1 MDYITGLGITSFDYN
16 FASHYHA
23 DHIGCLDDLLGAG
36 VVLNVAGYDRGYSY
50 TTATYTDY
58 ATALGAKRQTLSAD
72 QTITLDAGSAN
83 PVTIRCIAL
92 NGAGA
97 YPVDGDDEN
106 AKSVVLRITCGA
118 FDEVMGGDLTA
129 DSDNDVESVVGPAVG
144 DVEVYKVHHHA
155 SATSTSDSWLSST
168 TPEVGVIS
176 VGDNT
181 YGHPTAEA
189 LTRLHDHGVKTYW
202 TEPGSGADPTAGWD
216 KVGGT
221 IVVQADPEPGAAYT
235 VAGDGFTDT
244 WYNGSGGGEEL
255 LAKTY
260 VPTGVTML
268 IGTVGAGSYASLAAD
283 DGGYLRI
290 DAAKVSR
297 RYYTDWYAGLTIAET
312 PVSLTVTWNGNYT
325 QSGTQTL
332 YLYDFTAA
340 AWSQVDAADVGTTD
354 ATRSCVITTPAPF
367 VSATGEIRV
376 RVARDSSPRAYA
388 CNADYLAC
396 TVKYAAPAARIA
408 IAAGDRERPDDAAP
422 CLIGAVE
429 AWPNPFN
436 PLRPPQL
443 RAGAG
448 GAGTALRLRRRR
460 PSGRDAGRRRP
471 GAGGAHPGLERH
483 RRAGRSPELGRLR
496 GQARG
501 GGGGILPQA
510 RPGAL
515 TDARRRDRARGGGR
529 RAGRRP
535 AISWLQPGA
544 PTCVIAVRAGAGR
557 PAPAEPEPRSRGHPH
572 DDSPDSPGVTRL
584 PGPRSPSRPAR
595 RPRRRHPHLARRRLR
610 AAVPADGHDRARGR
624 ADPDRRRARRRR
636 LGRRRG
642 GRPASR
648 STRRAIWDGRGS
660 PRRRC
665 SPTTTTTSTWRSSA
679 TTIPRPC
686 APRSASATASGPTT
700 TSSSCS
706 TPTARRA
713 GPTRS
718 ASTRSASRGTSS
730 GRPTAARTWATT

>member
-1 MDYITGLGITSFDYN
+1 MRHIPAARRLSLLLPALLFPLLLTTGAAAQIGNGKLQIHHIDVGQGDGALIVSPLGQLALVDDGLYSNCPAFVDYITGLGITGFDYN
-16 FASHYHA
+16 FVSHYHA

-92 NGAGA
+92 NGAGV

-106 AKSVVLRITCGA
+106 AKSVVLRITYGA

-129 DSDNDVESVVGPAVG
+129 DSDNDVESAVGSAVG

-155 SATSTSDSWLSST
+155 SATSTSDSWLTST

-202 TEPGSGADPTAGWD
+202 TESGSGVDPTVGWD

-221 IVVQADPEPGAAYT
+221 IVVQADPAPGAAYT

-244 WYNGSGGGEEL
+244 WYNGAGSGEEL

-283 DGGYLRI
+283 DGGYLRV

-312 PVSLTVTWNGNYT
+312 PASLTVTYNGHYT

-332 YLYDFTAA
+332 YLYDFTTA

-354 ATRSCVITTPAPF
+354 ATRSCVIASPAPF
-367 VSATGEIRV
+367 VSSTGEIRV

-388 CNADYLAC
+388 CYADYLAC
-396 TVKYAAPAARIA
+396 TIKYAAPAALAAAATRIA
-408 IAAGDRERPDDAAP
+408 GAAGPAIATGDHDPSADAAP

-436 PLRPPQL
+436 PRV
-443 RAGAG
+443 
-448 GAGTALRLRRRR
+448 RLSFELAREVR
-460 PSGRDAGRRRP
+460 GRLCVYDVAGRQVATLVN
-471 GAGGAHPGLERH
+471 GVL
-483 RRAGRSPELGRLR
+483 
-496 GQARG
+496 ARG
-501 GGGGILPQA
+501 THILVWN
-510 RPGAL
+510 G
-515 TDARRRDRARGGGR
+515 TDARGEA
-529 RAGRRP
+529 
-535 AISWLQPGA
+535 L
-544 PTCVIAVRAGAGR
+544 
-557 PAPAEPEPRSRGHPH
+557 
-572 DDSPDSPGVTRL
+572 
-584 PGPRSPSRPAR
+584 
-595 RPRRRHPHLARRRLR
+595 
-610 AAVPADGHDRARGR
+610 
-624 ADPDRRRARRRR
+624 
-636 LGRRRG
+636 
-642 GRPASR
+642 
-648 STRRAIWDGRGS
+648 
-660 PRRRC
+660 
-665 SPTTTTTSTWRSSA
+665 
-679 TTIPRPC
+679 
-686 APRSASATASGPTT
+686 
-700 TSSSCS
+700 
-706 TPTARRA
+706 
-713 GPTRS
+713 
-718 ASTRSASRGTSS
+718 SS
-730 GRPTAARTWATT
+730 GVYVAKLEAEGAAYSRKLVLLR

>member
-1 MDYITGLGITSFDYN
+1 MRHTPAARRFLLLLTALLLSLLPAAGATAQIGNGKLQIHHIDVGQGDGALIVSPLGQLAIVDDGLYSNCPAFVDYITGLGITGFDYN
-16 FASHYHA
+16 FVSHYHA

-92 NGAGA
+92 NGAGV

-106 AKSVVLRITCGA
+106 SKSVVLRITYGA

-129 DSDNDVESVVGPAVG
+129 DSDNDVESAVGPAVG

-235 VAGDGFTDT
+235 VTGDGFTDT
-244 WYNGSGGGEEL
+244 YYNGAGGSGEEL

-268 IGTVGAGSYASLAAD
+268 VGTVGAGSYASLAAD
-283 DGGYLRI
+283 DGGYLRV
-290 DAAKVSR
+290 DGAKVSR
-297 RYYTDWYAGLTIAET
+297 RYYTDWYAGLTVAET
-312 PVSLTVTWNGNYT
+312 PASLTVTYNGHYT

-332 YLYDFTAA
+332 YLYDFTAS

-354 ATRSCVITTPAPF
+354 ATRSCVIAAPAPF
-367 VSATGEIRV
+367 VSPVGEIRV
-376 RVARDSSPRAYA
+376 RVARDSSPKAYS
-388 CNADYLAC
+388 CYADYLAC

-408 IAAGDRERPDDAAP
+408 IAAGDREMPGDATP
-422 CLIGAVE
+422 CLTGPVE

-436 PLRPPQL
+436 PLV
-443 RAGAG
+443 
-448 GAGTALRLRRRR
+448 RLGFELAREVQ
-460 PSGRDAGRRRP
+460 GRLCVYDVAGRQVATLVD
-471 GAGGAHPGLERH
+471 GVL
-483 RRAGRSPELGRLR
+483 
-496 GQARG
+496 ARG
-501 GGGGILPQA
+501 SHILVWN
-510 RPGAL
+510 G
-515 TDARRRDRARGGGR
+515 TDARGEALGSGVYVARLEAEGVSYSR
-529 RAGRRP
+529 K
-535 AISWLQPGA
+535 L
-544 PTCVIAVRAGAGR
+544 VLVR
-557 PAPAEPEPRSRGHPH
+557 
-572 DDSPDSPGVTRL
+572 
-584 PGPRSPSRPAR
+584 
-595 RPRRRHPHLARRRLR
+595 
-610 AAVPADGHDRARGR
+610 
-624 ADPDRRRARRRR
+624 
-636 LGRRRG
+636 
-642 GRPASR
+642 
-648 STRRAIWDGRGS
+648 
-660 PRRRC
+660 
-665 SPTTTTTSTWRSSA
+665 
-679 TTIPRPC
+679 
-686 APRSASATASGPTT
+686 
-700 TSSSCS
+700 
-706 TPTARRA
+706 
-713 GPTRS
+713 
-718 ASTRSASRGTSS
+718 
-730 GRPTAARTWATT
+730 